1 MKPAARKF
9 SSLLIANRGE
19 VAVRI
24 IRACRELGIRSI
36 AVYSD
41 ADQGA
46 LHTRLADEAHR
57 LGAAPAHESYLHIE
71 RIIAVAR
78 ASGAEAVHPG
88 YGLLSENSDFAQA
101 VIDAG
106 LIFVGPAPAAIA
118 QMGDKVAAREA
129 ARRSGVPLLPGS
141 SGTIANVSA
150 AEVIAAR
157 VGYPLVVKACFGG
170 GGRGMR
176 IVQSR
181 DELGAALEQATR
193 ESNAAF
199 GRGDVYL
206 ERYVSKGRHVEVQ
219 VLGDRHGN
227 LVHLGDRDCS
237 VQRRHQKMIEEAP
250 APGLPVALRTAI
262 ATAAVRLANDVGYY
276 SAGTVEFLVD
286 VAAGEFY
293 FLEMNTRLQVEH
305 GVTEMVTGVDIVA
318 AQLRIAAGEPLDILQ
333 QQVRIVGHAIQ
344 ARIAAEDPWQ
354 GFQPQ
359 PGKIETLHLPLGPWL
374 RLDFGVESGDVVP
387 AYYDSMFGKLQAQG
401 QDRENARSRL
411 RTALSALNI
420 VGLPTTAPY
429 LRAVLDQP
437 DFIAVRHDTGSAERS
452 WRPETIA
459 RPPAACARSG
469 SRHAGA
475 VATGSERRVQLTT
488 SQGTIEVAVFGSRR
502 EQRQVRAASGN
513 PRLTDQKK
521 PESEPVAPIGGAV
534 VAVCVRAG
542 EVVAKGAVLVIL
554 EAMKMELPVVA
565 PRAGTIE
572 AVLVTKG
579 DVASRGSLLVKLSR
593 ASAAASDEGMR

>member
-1 MKPAARKF
+1 MSSTARKF
-9 SSLLIANRGE
+9 TSVLIANRGE
-19 VAVRI
+19 VAVRV
-24 IRACRELGIRSI
+24 IRACRELGIRAI

-41 ADQGA
+41 ADEGA
-46 LHTRLADEAHR
+46 LHVRLADEAHR
-57 LGAAPAHESYLHIE
+57 LGAAPARDSYLNIE

-88 YGLLSENSDFAQA
+88 YGLLSENADFARA

-106 LIFVGPAPAAIA
+106 LIFVGPAPDVIA

-141 SGTIANVSA
+141 SGTVANVSA
-150 AEVIAAR
+150 ATEIAAR
-157 VGYPLVVKACFGG
+157 IGFPLVVKACFGG

-176 IVQSR
+176 IVRS
-181 DELGAALEQATR
+181 DNELASALEEAAR

-199 GRGDVYL
+199 GRSDVYL

-219 VLGDRHGN
+219 VLGDQHGN
-227 LVHLGDRDCS
+227 VVHLGDRDCS

-250 APGLPVALRTAI
+250 APALPATLRSAI
-262 ATAAVRLANDVGYY
+262 ATAAVRLAEDVGYH

-286 VAAGEFY
+286 AAAGEFY

-318 AQLRIAAGEPLDILQ
+318 SQLRVARGEPLGFTQ
-333 QQVRIVGHAIQ
+333 EQVRVLGHAMQ
-344 ARIAAEDPWQ
+344 VRIAAEDPWL

-359 PGKIETLHLPLGPWL
+359 PGTIESLRVPLGPWV
-374 RLDFGVESGDVVP
+374 RADFGVESGDSITGF
-387 AYYDSMFGKLQAQG
+387 YDSMFGKLQAQG
-401 QDRENARSRL
+401 PDRDSARTRL
-411 RTALSALNI
+411 CSALDELNV

-429 LRAVLDQP
+429 LRAVLAQP
-437 DFIAVRHDTGSAERS
+437 DFIAVRHDTGSVERS
-452 WRPETIA
+452 WQPELIGQA
-459 RPPAACARSG
+459 PPVGELSASSHPGAA
-469 SRHAGA
+469 
-475 VATGSERRVQLTT
+475 ATSSERRVHLTT
-488 SQGTIEVAVFGSRR
+488 SQGTIEVAIFGTRR
-502 EQRQVRAASGN
+502 EQRQARAASGHL
-513 PRLTDQKK
+513 RVTEQKK

-534 VAVCVRAG
+534 VAVCVQAG

-554 EAMKMELPVVA
+554 EAMKMELPVIA
-565 PRAGTIE
+565 PRAGTVE

-579 DVASRGSLLVKLSR
+579 DVTTRGSLLVKL
-593 ASAAASDEGMR
+593 AAASEGDE

>member
-41 ADQGA
+41 ADEGA
-46 LHTRLADEAHR
+46 LHTRLADGAHR
-57 LGAAPAHESYLHIE
+57 LGAAPARESYLNIE
-71 RIIAVAR
+71 RIIAAAR

-101 VIDAG
+101 VIDAD
-106 LIFVGPAPAAIA
+106 LIFVGPTPAAIA

-141 SGTIANVSA
+141 SGAIANVRVAQESA
-150 AEVIAAR
+150 ARI
-157 VGYPLVVKACFGG
+157 GYPIVVKACFGG

-176 IVQSR
+176 VV
-181 DELGAALEQATR
+181 DGDAELAGALEQATR

-206 ERYVSKGRHVEVQ
+206 ERYVAKGRHVEVQ

-227 LVHLGDRDCS
+227 VLHLGDRDCS

-250 APGLPVALRTAI
+250 APALPATLRSAI
-262 ATAAVRLANDVGYY
+262 ATAAVRLAKDVDYY

-286 VAAGEFY
+286 VAGGEFY

-318 AQLRIAAGEPLDILQ
+318 AQLRIAAGERLDFTQ
-333 QQVRIVGHAIQ
+333 EQVRIVGHAMQ

-354 GFQPQ
+354 GFQPR
-359 PGKIETLHLPLGPWL
+359 PGKIDALQLPLGPWL
-374 RLDFGVESGDVVP
+374 RLDFGVDSGDIIP
-387 AYYDSMFGKLQAQG
+387 AFYDSMLGKLQAQG
-401 QDRENARSRL
+401 RDRESARLHL
-411 RTALSALNI
+411 RSALSALNV

-437 DFIAVRHDTGSAERS
+437 DFIAVRHDTRSAERD
-452 WRPETIA
+452 WQPETVA
-459 RPPAACARSG
+459 PPPAVSAVSA
-469 SRHAGA
+469 SRHASA
-475 VATGSERRVQLTT
+475 AMTGSERRVNLTT
-488 SQGTIEVAVFGSRR
+488 SQGTIEVAVFGTRR
-502 EQRQVRAASGN
+502 EQRQLRAASGN
-513 PRLTDQKK
+513 LRLTDPKQL
-521 PESEPVAPIGGAV
+521 ESEPVAPIAGAV
-534 VAVCVRAG
+534 VAVCVQPG

-565 PRAGTIE
+565 PRAGRIE

-579 DVASRGSLLVKLSR
+579 DVAARGSLLVKLSR
-593 ASAAASDEGMR
+593 APAA

>member
-1 MKPAARKF
+1 MKPAVRKF
-9 SSLLIANRGE
+9 NSVLIANRGE
-19 VAVRI
+19 VAVRV
-24 IRACRELGIRSI
+24 IRACRELGVRAI

-41 ADQGA
+41 ADEGA

-57 LGAAPAHESYLHIE
+57 LGAAPARESYLNIE
-71 RIIAVAR
+71 KIIAVAR

-88 YGLLSENSDFAQA
+88 YGLLSENAEFAQA

-106 LIFVGPAPAAIA
+106 LVFIGPAPGVIA

-141 SGTIANVSA
+141 SGTVADASA
-150 AEVIAAR
+150 ATESAGRI
-157 VGYPLVVKACFGG
+157 GFPLVVKACFGG

-176 IVQSR
+176 IVHSGG
-181 DELGAALEQATR
+181 ELAAALEQAAR

-199 GRGDVYL
+199 GRADVYL

-219 VLGDRHGN
+219 VLGDSHGN
-227 LVHLGDRDCS
+227 VVHLGDRDCS

-250 APGLPVALRTAI
+250 APALPATLRSAI
-262 ATAAVRLANDVGYY
+262 ATAAVRLAKDVGYY

-305 GVTEMVTGVDIVA
+305 GVTEMVTGIDIVA
-318 AQLRIAAGEPLDILQ
+318 AQLRIAAGEPLGFAQ
-333 QQVRIVGHAIQ
+333 QQVQIVGHAMQ
-344 ARIAAEDPWQ
+344 ARIAAEDAWQ

-359 PGKIETLHLPLGPWL
+359 PGKIDKLQLPMGPWL
-374 RLDFGVESGDVVP
+374 RLDFGVESGDSI
-387 AYYDSMFGKLQAQG
+387 ASYYDSMFGKVQAQG
-401 QDRENARSRL
+401 QDRDSARLRL
-411 RTALSALNI
+411 RTALDALKV

-429 LRAVLDQP
+429 LREVLSQP
-437 DFIAVRHDTGSAERS
+437 DFIEVKHDTGSAERN
-452 WRPETIA
+452 WRPETLA
-459 RPPAACARSG
+459 VAPAVSELSASSNAS
-469 SRHAGA
+469 A

-488 SQGTIEVAVFGSRR
+488 SQGTIEVAVFGTRR

-513 PRLTDQKK
+513 TRVTDQKK
-521 PESEPVAPIGGAV
+521 PASEPVAPIGGAV
-534 VAVCVRAG
+534 VAVCVQAG

-554 EAMKMELPVVA
+554 EAMKMELPVIA
-565 PRAGTIE
+565 PRAGTVE

-579 DVASRGSLLVKLSR
+579 DVTARGSLLVKLSQ
-593 ASAAASDEGMR
+593 APAA